1 MRTILILISLIFS
14 ICSHQL
20 WAEAATETKAGMDG
34 AQLPEALAGY
44 ALSKKA
50 LRDTP
55 QWQPPKRILITLN
68 AFGITAGMED
78 VLDGIE
84 LVVTPGLTGGAAAR
98 GDFDAALLMCGSAL
112 DQIGSIRW
120 VHTYSAGVE
129 GCLTH
134 KTLLANPDAL
144 VTNSRGAAAATIA
157 EHAVAMMMS
166 LGRKLPTFRDKMKEA
181 EWASRAIPRQQF
193 STVRGKT
200 VLVLGLGR
208 IGTETARLANG
219 LGMHVMATRH
229 SRREGPDFVDYVGLS
244 SESVELAAKAD
255 VVINALPYTPA
266 TKHIVN
272 AEFLEAM
279 PAHATFINVGRGG
292 TVDTEALIKA
302 LEEKSIAAAGLDVTE
317 PEPLP
322 ANSKLWAMDNVLI
335 TPHIAASSEEALR
348 LTGMIARENL
358 KRFINGDKLI
368 NPVNRKRAY

>member
-1 MRTILILISLIFS
+1 
-14 ICSHQL
+14 
-20 WAEAATETKAGMDG
+20 
-34 AQLPEALAGY
+34 
-44 ALSKKA
+44 
-50 LRDTP
+50 
-55 QWQPPKRILITLN
+55 
-68 AFGITAGMED
+68 
-78 VLDGIE
+78 
-84 LVVTPGLTGGAAAR
+84 
-98 GDFDAALLMCGSAL
+98 
-112 DQIGSIRW
+112 
-120 VHTYSAGVE
+120 
-129 GCLTH
+129 
-134 KTLLANPDAL
+134 
-144 VTNSRGAAAATIA
+144 
-157 EHAVAMMMS
+157 
-166 LGRKLPTFRDKMKEA
+166 
-181 EWASRAIPRQQF
+181 
-193 STVRGKT
+193 
-200 VLVLGLGR
+200 
-208 IGTETARLANG
+208 
-219 LGMHVMATRH
+219 MATRH

-335 TPHIAASSEEALR
+335 TPHIAAASEDALR